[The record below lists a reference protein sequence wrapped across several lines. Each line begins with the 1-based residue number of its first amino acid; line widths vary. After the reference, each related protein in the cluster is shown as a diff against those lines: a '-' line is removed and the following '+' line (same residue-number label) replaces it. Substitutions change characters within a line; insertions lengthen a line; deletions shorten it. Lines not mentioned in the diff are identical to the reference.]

1 MSVIMQDPANLQI
14 HNAGG
19 DLEDWG
25 GVSAVM
31 DDPEEQ
37 RVLFAALDSF

>member
-1 MSVIMQDPANLQI
+1 MQNTAGLHI
-14 HNAGG
+14 HNAGE

-25 GVSAVM
+25 GVAAVM

>member
-1 MSVIMQDPANLQI
+1 MQNPAELRVYRTGEEQ
-14 HNAGG
+14 
-19 DLEDWG
+19 EEWG
-25 GVSAVM
+25 GVGAVM

>member
-1 MSVIMQDPANLQI
+1 MENIEWEGNK
-14 HNAGG
+14 
-19 DLEDWG
+19 ETY
-25 GVSAVM
+25 

>member
-1 MSVIMQDPANLQI
+1 MESPTELRIYSPGADR
-14 HNAGG
+14 
-19 DLEDWG
+19 EDWG
-25 GVSAVM
+25 EVGAVM

>member
-1 MSVIMQDPANLQI
+1 MQEPANI
-14 HNAGG
+14 HINNAGD
-19 DLEDWG
+19 DLEDWE
-25 GVSAVM
+25 GVGAVM

>member
-1 MSVIMQDPANLQI
+1 MMQDTAELHI
-14 HNAGG
+14 HTAGE

-25 GVSAVM
+25 GVGAVM